1 MAKDGYILIDDSEMA
16 TPEMNLPE
24 REAETP
30 MWYEALAKINTA
42 MLLDSVGDKADQN
55 VVISAASLYLLLG
68 LAMNATAGK
77 TQKEIKALIAKD
89 WYRTAFNNQMKD
101 FQFSLN
107 KQFKGGEL
115 HLANGIVLEASVAEK
130 VKDEFA
136 QIMKQY
142 YKTELIAGKNSDI
155 LPLINDWASKNT
167 NGMIPKLLNQVPA
180 DFKMCLLNAVA
191 FEARWMIPYEDDQ
204 IAEDDEFTNADGTTS
219 QVTMLSSSEDTFV
232 ENDFYTGFIKPY
244 KGGKYALM
252 ALLPKKAK
260 SKTFLKRAIEN
271 TDFGEI
277 FKSGREAEV
286 SVEMPE
292 FEIESAMNLR
302 DMVSKMGVST
312 MFTTNANFSGMVD
325 DEKIMVDSIVQKAYI
340 KVNREGTKAAAVSAM
355 VCVAGCAPD
364 FDRFK
369 YVRLDRPFVY
379 AVMEIET
386 GVPVFAGVVNSL

>member
-16 TPEMNLPE
+16 TPEINLPE
-24 REAETP
+24 REPEAP
-30 MWYEALAKINTA
+30 MWYEALAKLNTS

-55 VVISAASLYLLLG
+55 AVTSAASLYLLLG

-77 TQKEIKALIAKD
+77 TQKQIKDLIAKG
-89 WYRTAFNNQMKD
+89 WYQEAFNNQMKD

-115 HLANGIVLEASVAEK
+115 HLANGIVLNESIADR
-130 VKDEFA
+130 VKEEFA

-142 YKTELIAGKNSDI
+142 YKTELIAGKNGEVLS
-155 LPLINDWASKNT
+155 LINDWAGKNT

-191 FEARWMIPYEDDQ
+191 FEAKWMTPYEDDQ
-204 IAEDDEFTNADGTTS
+204 IVENDEFTNADGTTS

-244 KGGKYALM
+244 KGKKYALM

-271 TDFGEI
+271 TDFREL
-277 FKSGREAEV
+277 FKSGRDADV

-292 FEIESAMNLR
+292 FEIESSMDLR
-302 DMVSKMGVST
+302 ETISKLGVDA
-312 MFTTNANFSGMVD
+312 MFTSKANFSGMID
-325 DEKIMVDSIVQKAYI
+325 DEKIMVDSILQKAYI

-369 YVRLDRPFVY
+369 YVRLDRPFAY

-386 GVPVFAGVVNSL
+386 GVPVFAGVVNQL